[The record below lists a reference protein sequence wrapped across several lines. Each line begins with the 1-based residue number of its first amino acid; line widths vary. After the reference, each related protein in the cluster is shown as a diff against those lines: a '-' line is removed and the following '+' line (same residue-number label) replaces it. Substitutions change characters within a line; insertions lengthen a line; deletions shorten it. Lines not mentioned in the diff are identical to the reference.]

1 MGWMDESLWA
11 WGLMMAYTC
20 AFSMKKKSCFPPS
33 YAAREMSATALEHHL
48 GMWADTDAHNK
59 DGYLGGRLGGWQRG
73 EVLLYLGGGAQRLLD
88 ACRVTLGC
96 GFYCSSQRGHLE
108 VLGGQ
113 KGDLEQ
119 DSSNNLEKPF
129 HKK

>member
-1 MGWMDESLWA
+1 M
-11 WGLMMAYTC
+11 
-20 AFSMKKKSCFPPS
+20 
-33 YAAREMSATALEHHL
+33 
-48 GMWADTDAHNK
+48 
-59 DGYLGGRLGGWQRG
+59 
-73 EVLLYLGGGAQRLLD
+73 LLYPGGGAQRLLD